1 MMNAPTEPTVPVGE
15 VLAGLL
21 SERGLQANAYY
32 AGLYAVEHPGGG
44 LRGIAFLL
52 AGPGNGNSEITEA
65 PSFYLYLWPA
75 EKFEDTDLAERA
87 AVNLQAL
94 YRRERGD
101 NGVPVPVEAFRGTK
115 SKETVGVY
123 HSAYFHG
130 DVPAYERILFQM
142 GSGDIICRS

>member
-1 MMNAPTEPTVPVGE
+1 MNAPTNSTVPVGE
-15 VLAGLL
+15 VLGGLL
-21 SERGLQANAYY
+21 SERGLQAKAYY
-32 AGLYAVEHPGGG
+32 AGLYTVEHSKQG

-52 AGPGNGNSEITEA
+52 AGPGNGNSEITEQ

-75 EKFEDTDLAERA
+75 EEFGGTDLAERA
-87 AVNLQAL
+87 AVNLQGI

-101 NGVPVPVEAFRGTK
+101 SGVPVPLEAFRGTK